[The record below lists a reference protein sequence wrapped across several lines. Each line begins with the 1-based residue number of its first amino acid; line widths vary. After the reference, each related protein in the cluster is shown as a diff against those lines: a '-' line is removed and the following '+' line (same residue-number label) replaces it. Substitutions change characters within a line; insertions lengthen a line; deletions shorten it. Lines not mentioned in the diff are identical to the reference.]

1 MKALFYNGTS
11 FHKFSA
17 TSDKRLYV
25 NCVFSPAVSRHGR
38 CYIIG
43 FCGCI
48 SASGRTRTF
57 QDQFGAFVFSSRNPV
72 CPVKQGKKELLDEKN
87 LIEEMLKTTG
97 YDAENKA
104 AARRRGRTVKQEVS
118 SAVQE
123 PESPAAAISEA

>member
-17 TSDKRLYV
+17 ASDKRLYV

>member
-1 MKALFYNGTS
+1 
-11 FHKFSA
+11 
-17 TSDKRLYV
+17 
-25 NCVFSPAVSRHGR
+25 
-38 CYIIG
+38 
-43 FCGCI
+43 
-48 SASGRTRTF
+48 
-57 QDQFGAFVFSSRNPV
+57 
-72 CPVKQGKKELLDEKN
+72 LDEKN